1 MQNMAKCAHRL
12 ATTRNLLFGISFCS
26 ARRRAIIPFLCAAA
40 LTLTAV
46 PGLARV
52 GVVVGIAPPAPVVE
66 AVPAPPS
73 PGYMSGSLVT
83 EAGTASSISG
93 CPVHTSPPPTFT
105 RYGSPEPGSGM
116 APVWVWVTGGTG
128 DGEAGG
134 ACLRRKQS
142 RLLPESPSAGNR
154 PRAAGKSAQ
163 GPQKLWEVSHRGMR
177 YRISD

>member
-1 MQNMAKCAHRL
+1 M
-12 ATTRNLLFGISFCS
+12 
-26 ARRRAIIPFLCAAA
+26 RRRAIIPFLCAAA

-83 EAGTASSISG
+83 GAGTASSMSG

-116 APVWVWVTGGTG
+116 APVGYGSLAALATVRLEEPASAV
-128 DGEAGG
+128 
-134 ACLRRKQS
+134 S
-142 RLLPESPSAGNR
+142 RADCCQRAPSSGNR